1 MHLRYECNFYY
12 NRIIKRI
19 CRCFFKKMIRLINT
33 RKMERIKVKGICSYT
48 NPQRQRLNYCH
59 TMMHIT
65 IKTAHEIS
73 FNAFLSTLT
82 LEAT

>member
-1 MHLRYECNFYY
+1 
-12 NRIIKRI
+12 
-19 CRCFFKKMIRLINT
+19 
-33 RKMERIKVKGICSYT
+33 MERIKVKGICSYT

>member
-1 MHLRYECNFYY
+1 MNAIF
-12 NRIIKRI
+12 III
-19 CRCFFKKMIRLINT
+19 VSSNVSVGVFLKKMIRLINT